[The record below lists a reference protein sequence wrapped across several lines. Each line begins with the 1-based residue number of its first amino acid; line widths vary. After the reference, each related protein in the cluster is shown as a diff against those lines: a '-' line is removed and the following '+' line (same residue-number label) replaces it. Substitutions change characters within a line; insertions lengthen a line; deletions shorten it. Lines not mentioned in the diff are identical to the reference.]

1 MSASPIIHWTQDSQ
15 LLEEFVLHRVEAT
28 RRKELEAHLL
38 ECEKCQQAVNEEQKL
53 VLGIKRV
60 GRDEMRSRLK
70 ERLVQIQRPP
80 EAARVSWTWVYSA
93 AAALVILVGLGLY
106 NRWLPLEKSH
116 PMEERPIAQ
125 QDQSAAAEKSEVRQE
140 SAAQP
145 NSEEKKKESA
155 DLARDEKDRSQKFE
169 LRDDRRTG
177 QPNANDVAAYSR
189 APLSIPPSSQG
200 AGISRKEIVNPAEQL
215 GKNALEKYRMDGG
228 LWVDGI
234 LLPGETSKRSKKS
247 LKMDEGARPAQQ
259 GAATKSSVSQK
270 TFNATVTELS
280 ISDLPASQQMRQQ
293 RLQSNTVQ
301 TQFAVLGNQLQ
312 LQLYRQ
318 PQKQQQKNST
328 QRATLQQIGN
338 DSIVVNVG
346 SEQIGYKIQGGIDAL
361 MNVKKK

>member
-1 MSASPIIHWTQDSQ
+1 MNASPNIHWTEDSQ

-38 ECEKCQQAVNEEQKL
+38 ECEKCQQAVNEEQKM

-70 ERLVQIQRPP
+70 ERLVESQRRP

-116 PMEERPIAQ
+116 PTEERPNAQ
-125 QDQSAAAEKSEVRQE
+125 QNQSAPAEKGEVRQE

-145 NSEEKKKESA
+145 KSEDKKKESA
-155 DLARDEKDRSQKFE
+155 DLTRDEKDKSQKLE

-177 QPNANDVAAYSR
+177 QPNASDVAAYSR
-189 APLSIPPSSQG
+189 VPSNLPPSSQG
-200 AGISRKEIVNPAEQL
+200 AGIIRRDIANTADQL
-215 GKNALEKYRMDGG
+215 SKNAVEEYRPVEG

-234 LLPGETSKRSKKS
+234 LLTGETSERSKKT

-259 GAATKSSVSQK
+259 GAATKASVSQK
-270 TFNATVTELS
+270 TFNATVSEFS
-280 ISDLPASQQMRQQ
+280 ISDLPASQQMRKQ

-301 TQFAVLGNQLQ
+301 TQFAAHGNELH

-318 PQKQQQKNST
+318 QQKEQRNST
-328 QRATLQQIGN
+328 HRATIQQIGR
-338 DSIVVNVG
+338 DSIIVNVG
-346 SEQIGYKIQGGIDAL
+346 NEQIGYKIQGGVDAL
-361 MNVKKK
+361 MNTKKK